1 MDTTIR
7 NIDEQSYRE
16 AHARAVLEGRTVGDV
31 VNEALGSYL
40 KRTVPKGKRSLAE
53 GYVPN
58 ASLTAT
64 KDSAVR
70 STSCIRKPG
79 VIVLDSSFLIAF
91 HNQRDSQHEAARG
104 AVFRC
109 LCGCGAFV
117 RLAEEYVLEF
127 RRCGNRCDCT
137 NTCGRPGADLRR
149 RIPKDERATA

>member
-1 MDTTIR
+1 MLQVLRGNMDTTIR

-16 AHARAVLEGRTVGDV
+16 ARARAVLQGRTVGDV

-70 STSCIRKPG
+70 STR
-79 VIVLDSSFLIAF
+79 LYT
-91 HNQRDSQHEAARG
+91 EAG
-104 AVFRC
+104 
-109 LCGCGAFV
+109 
-117 RLAEEYVLEF
+117 
-127 RRCGNRCDCT
+127 
-137 NTCGRPGADLRR
+137 
-149 RIPKDERATA
+149 